1 MMLDVV
7 GLRKT
12 YKTAKDEVLAVES
25 LTFQIKERDFVTLL
39 GPSGCGKTTTLRCVA
54 GLEVPAE
61 GEIAIAGQ
69 TVFSETGRINVP
81 VEKRDIGIVFQS
93 YAIWPHMNVFENVA
107 FPLKSRGGMSRH
119 EIDRR
124 VKEALHSVRMDEMIT
139 RPAPQLS
146 GGQQQR
152 VALARALV
160 KQPKLL
166 LLDEPLSNLD
176 AVLRDE
182 MRVEIKEICK
192 ELEISVLYVTHDQV
206 EALAMSDRILVMRG
220 GKVLQEGTPAEIYHR
235 PENQFVASFI
245 GAANLLEGKV
255 RTLRGSLAD
264 VETPH
269 GIIECV
275 LSKGLSSGDKVLL
288 SIRPEELVVLREP
301 PQQRANLLTG
311 KVASLS
317 FLGESLDC
325 RVQVNSQ
332 KIRCKLRS
340 GEEFREGDLVYL
352 RLPSEKT
359 LAISWI

>member
-1 MMLDVV
+1 MLDVV
-7 GLRKT
+7 ELSKT
-12 YKTAKDEVLAVES
+12 YKTTKDEVVAVES
-25 LTFQIKERDFVTLL
+25 LTFQIKDREFVTLL

-54 GLEVPAE
+54 GLEVPAK

-69 TVFSETGRINVP
+69 TVFSATGRVNVP

-107 FPLKSRGGMSRH
+107 FPLKSRGGLSRQ
-119 EIDRR
+119 EIARR
-124 VKEALHSVRMDEMIT
+124 VQEALRTVRMEELTM

-220 GKVLQEGTPAEIYHR
+220 GKVLQEGTPAGIYHR

-245 GAANLLEGKV
+245 GSANLLEGRV
-255 RTLRGSLAD
+255 RALRGNLAD
-264 VETPH
+264 VETPY
-269 GIIECV
+269 GMIECR
-275 LSKGLSSGDKVLL
+275 LSRGLSSGDRVML
-288 SIRPEELVVLREP
+288 SVRPEELVVLREP
-301 PQQRANLLTG
+301 PKQRANLLTG
-311 KVASLS
+311 TVTSLS

-325 RVQVNSQ
+325 RVQVSAQ
-332 KIRCKLRS
+332 KIRCRLRS
-340 GEEFREGDLVYL
+340 DQELHEGDEVYV
-352 RLPSEKT
+352 RVPPEKT
-359 LAISWI
+359 LAISWN

>member
-1 MMLDVV
+1 MLDVA
-7 GLRKT
+7 GLRKI
-12 YKTAKDEVLAVES
+12 YKTAKDGVLAVDS
-25 LTFQIKERDFVTLL
+25 LSFYIDEREFVTLL

-54 GLEVPAE
+54 GLEVPAS
-61 GEIAIAGQ
+61 GEIAIAGE
-69 TVFSETGRINVP
+69 TVFSESRRINVP

-93 YAIWPHMNVFENVA
+93 YAIWPHMSVFENVA
-107 FPLKSRGGMSRH
+107 FPLRSRRGIPRR

-124 VKEALHSVRMDEMIT
+124 VTEALRTVRMEELIA

-160 KQPKLL
+160 KRPKLL

-192 ELEISVLYVTHDQV
+192 ALEIAVLYVTHDQV
-206 EALAMSDRILVMRG
+206 EALAMSDRILVMRA
-220 GKVLQEGTPAEIYHR
+220 GKVLQQGSPADIYHR

-245 GAANLLEGKV
+245 GAANLFEG
-255 RTLRGSLAD
+255 RLRARRGTLAE
-264 VETPH
+264 VETPY
-269 GIIECV
+269 GTIECV
-275 LSKGLSSGDKVLL
+275 LSKGLASGDKVLL
-288 SIRPEELVVLREP
+288 SVRPEEMVLFREP
-301 PQQRANLLTG
+301 PLERVNLLTG

-325 RVQVNSQ
+325 RVQLSAQ
-332 KIRCKLRS
+332 KIRCKLRA
-340 GEEFREGDLVYL
+340 GEQVREGEQVYV

-359 LAISWI
+359 LAISWN

>member
-1 MMLDVV
+1 MLDVV
-7 GLRKT
+7 GLTKT
-12 YKTAKDEVLAVES
+12 YRTAKDEVQAVQS
-25 LTFQIKERDFVTLL
+25 LSFQIKERDFVTLL

-54 GLEVPAE
+54 GLEVPAK
-61 GEIAIAGQ
+61 GEIAIAGKA
-69 TVFSETGRINVP
+69 VFSESRRINLP

-107 FPLKSRGGMSRH
+107 FPLKSRGGLSRS
-119 EIDRR
+119 EIDQR
-124 VKEALHSVRMDEMIT
+124 VREALRTVRMEELIF

-160 KQPKLL
+160 KRPKLL

-192 ELEISVLYVTHDQV
+192 QLEISVLYVTHDQV

-235 PENQFVASFI
+235 PENQFIASFI
-245 GAANLLEGKV
+245 GAANLLEGKIQSQ
-255 RTLRGSLAD
+255 RGAFAE
-264 VETPH
+264 VATAQ
-269 GIIECV
+269 GKIECI
-275 LSKGLSSGDKVLL
+275 LSKGLVSGDKVLV
-288 SIRPEELVVLREP
+288 SVRPEEIAVLREP
-301 PQQRANLLTG
+301 PSERVNILTG

-325 RVQVNSQ
+325 RVQVDGQ
-332 KIRCKLRS
+332 KIRCKLHS
-340 GEEFREGDLVYL
+340 DSDLHEGDQVYI
-352 RLPSEKT
+352 RLPAEKT
-359 LAISWI
+359 LAVSWN

>member
-1 MMLDVV
+1 MLDVIS
-7 GLRKT
+7 LSKS
-12 YKTAKDEVLAVES
+12 YKTAKDEVMAVDS
-25 LTFQIKERDFVTLL
+25 LSFRIGEREFVTLL

-54 GLEVPAE
+54 GLEVPLK
-61 GEIAIAGQ
+61 GEISIAGNP
-69 TVFSETGRINVP
+69 VFSESKRINVP

-93 YAIWPHMNVFENVA
+93 YAIWPHMSVFENVA
-107 FPLKSRGGMSRH
+107 FPLRSRGGVPRR
-119 EIDRR
+119 EIERR
-124 VKEALHSVRMDEMIT
+124 VKEALRTVRMEELIS

-192 ELEISVLYVTHDQV
+192 DLEISVLYVTHDQV

-220 GKVLQEGTPAEIYHR
+220 GRVLQEGPPSEIYHR

-245 GAANLLEGKV
+245 GAANLLEGRVK
-255 RTLRGSLAD
+255 GSRDGLAD
-264 VETPH
+264 VETPY

-288 SIRPEELVVLREP
+288 SVRPEELVVLREP
-301 PQQRANLLTG
+301 PEQRANLLTG
-311 KVASLS
+311 KVASMS

-325 RVQVNSQ
+325 RIQLAAQ
-332 KIRCKLRS
+332 KIRCRLRS
-340 GEEFREGDLVYL
+340 GEEFREGDEVYI

-359 LAISWI
+359 LAISWN